1 MTENTA
7 PGNGETLKHQCLC
20 MGLGPMVTSALRQ
33 MGPPE
38 AALGHFRSAR
48 IEFLKGI
55 RAIID
60 ERIGQMQ
67 SAQQKG
73 TKVTVE

>member
-1 MTENTA
+1 MTETSA
-7 PGNGETLKHQCLC
+7 SGDGEQIKSQCLC
-20 MGLGPMVTSALRQ
+20 MGLGPTLTSALRQ

-38 AALGHFRSAR
+38 AALGHFRAAR
-48 IEFLKGI
+48 VEILKGL

-60 ERIGQMQ
+60 ERINQIQ
-67 SAQQKG
+67 NSQQKG

>member
-1 MTENTA
+1 MTENNA
-7 PGNGETLKHQCLC
+7 SGSGEQMKAQCYC

-55 RAIID
+55 RAMID
-60 ERIGQMQ
+60 ERISQMQ
-67 SAQQKG
+67 NTQQKG
-73 TKVTVE
+73 TKVTIE

>member
-1 MTENTA
+1 MSENTA
-7 PGNGETLKHQCLC
+7 SGGSEQTKSQCLC

-48 IEFLKGI
+48 VEILKGI

-60 ERIGQMQ
+60 ERI
-67 SAQQKG
+67 SHIECTQQKG

>member
-1 MTENTA
+1 MTENA
-7 PGNGETLKHQCLC
+7 ASGNGEQTKHQCVC
-20 MGLGPMVTSALRQ
+20 MGLGPLVTSALRQ

-38 AALGHFRSAR
+38 SALEHFRSAR
-48 IEFLKGI
+48 VEVLKGI

-60 ERIGQMQ
+60 ERINHIQN
-67 SAQQKG
+67 AQQKG